1 MYKGIGADLL
11 DKFSNAYQGDPVNAL
26 RTHAV
31 VKCGLSDAAV
41 NQREDIDNP
50 MIFEVELESG
60 KITNQKSSGR
70 CWLFAGLNT
79 MRYEIMKKL
88 NLETFELSQ
97 SYQMFYDKLEKANYF
112 LESILATLDE
122 PLSGR
127 LVNHLL
133 TAPVQDGGQWDMFVA
148 LVEKYGCV
156 PKSVMPES
164 FHSSNSGMMNKML
177 TLKLREDAMQ
187 LRAME
192 RDLDKQRAAKEEM
205 LCEIYRM
212 LCVCLGEPPR
222 AFDVS
227 FRDKDKNFI
236 TERNITPLAFFE
248 KYVGQALDDYVSIIN
263 APTADKPYG
272 KTYTVSFLGN
282 VAGGRSIKYLN
293 LPSDELKRMAIAQLK
308 DGQPV
313 WFGCDVG
320 QMLMRDRG
328 IMGMN
333 TFDYDGVLGVHF
345 GLDKAQRLDY
355 GESMMTHAMVF
366 LGVHLVDGK
375 PVRWKVEN
383 SWSDKSG
390 QDGYYLMT
398 DAWFDEYNYQVV
410 VNKKY
415 LTDEQRAALDQE
427 PVKLAP
433 WDPMGSL
440 A

>member
-11 DKFSNAYQGDPVNAL
+11 DKFSSAYQGDPVNAL

-112 LESILATLDE
+112 LEGILATLDE

-212 LCVCLGEPPR
+212 LCICLGEPPR

>member
-212 LCVCLGEPPR
+212 LCICLGEPPR

>member
-1 MYKGIGADLL
+1 MYKGISAGLL
-11 DKFSNAYQGDPVNAL
+11 DKFSSAYQGDPVNAL

-212 LCVCLGEPPR
+212 LCICLGEPPR

-272 KTYTVSFLGN
+272 KTYTVSFVGN

>member
-212 LCVCLGEPPR
+212 LCICLGEPPR

-345 GLDKAQRLDY
+345 GLNKAQRLDY

>member
-79 MRYEIMKKL
+79 MRYEIIKKL

-212 LCVCLGEPPR
+212 LCICLGEPPR

>member
-11 DKFSNAYQGDPVNAL
+11 DKFSSAYQGDPVNAL

-212 LCVCLGEPPR
+212 LCICLGEPPR

>member
-212 LCVCLGEPPR
+212 LCICLGEPPR

-415 LTDEQRAALDQE
+415 LTDEQRAAFDQE

>member
-1 MYKGIGADLL
+1 MYKGISAGLL
-11 DKFSNAYQGDPVNAL
+11 DKFSSAYQGDPVNAL

-212 LCVCLGEPPR
+212 LCICLGEPPR

-345 GLDKAQRLDY
+345 GLNKAQRLDY

>member
-11 DKFSNAYQGDPVNAL
+11 DKFSSAYQGDPVNAL

-212 LCVCLGEPPR
+212 LCICLGEPPR

-345 GLDKAQRLDY
+345 GLDKTQRLDY

-415 LTDEQRAALDQE
+415 LTDEQRAAFDQE

>member
-1 MYKGIGADLL
+1 MYKGISAGLL
-11 DKFSNAYQGDPVNAL
+11 DKFSSAYQGDPVNAL

-212 LCVCLGEPPR
+212 LCICLGEPPR

>member
-1 MYKGIGADLL
+1 MYKGISAGLL
-11 DKFSNAYQGDPVNAL
+11 DKFSSAYQGDPVNAL

-79 MRYEIMKKL
+79 MRYEIIKKL

-212 LCVCLGEPPR
+212 LCICLGEPPR